1 MENYITLVQATELWG
16 ISTRRIRTLCETG
29 RIEGVTKFGKSW
41 AIPANAKKPADGRIR
56 SGKYIK
62 SQIKEVLDNG
72 II

>member
-1 MENYITLVQATELWG
+1 MENYITLTQAKELWG

-41 AIPANAKKPADGRIR
+41 AIPADAKKPTDGRIR

-62 SQIKEVLDNG
+62 FQTKEALDNG